1 MLILSAAHQQEIQA
15 HAEQAYPEECCGILL
30 GHLERDDHDSQ
41 KTVVAVRPTPNA
53 WSEAVAADLVT
64 LNIPARHIASDARR
78 DRYWIDPQDLL
89 KVQREARD
97 RSLQVIGI
105 YHSHPDH
112 PAIPSE
118 TDRRLAWS
126 EYSYLILSVQQGQ
139 VGQVLSWQLDNRH
152 QFEPEVVCQVKLDV
166 NS

>member
-15 HAEQAYPEECCGILL
+15 HAEHCYPEECCGILL
-30 GHLERDDHDSQ
+30 GHLERDDHNGQTSP

-64 LNIPARHIASDARR
+64 LIAASRHIASDARR

-89 KVQREARD
+89 QAQRAARD
-97 RSLQVIGI
+97 RSLQIIGI

-112 PAIPSE
+112 PAVPSE

-126 EYSYLILSVQQGQ
+126 EYSYLILSVQQGKMTQ
-139 VGQVLSWQLDNRH
+139 LLSWRLNDRQ
-152 QFEPEVVCQVKLDV
+152 QFEPELVHKTLA
-166 NS
+166 